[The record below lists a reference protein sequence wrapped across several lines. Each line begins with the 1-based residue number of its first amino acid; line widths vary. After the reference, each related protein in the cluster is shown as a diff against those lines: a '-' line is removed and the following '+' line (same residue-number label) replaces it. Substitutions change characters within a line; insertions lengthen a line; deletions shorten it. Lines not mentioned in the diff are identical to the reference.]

1 MRLLCG
7 KFNEFD
13 KREILFEAG
22 DEVEYI
28 AYINKGTVD
37 KEGATG
43 TYTIGEGN
51 FICHDD
57 IYGGF
62 YSCDYYVNEGCEIL
76 PIPASSPLDIVQFLK
91 TNSGLHKD
99 ISHIICSL
107 CKGLYDMYVNLYDI
121 IHNFYMDLK
130 DNYDT
135 YLALCDN
142 YDITAEDFNLPHN
155 ADIYELSIQAYGK
168 NLLILKSL
176 AGDPEKERNLS
187 TSSGPKYL
195 KLQIDIINKVYVT
208 FDDMYYYLKEL
219 IESFASD
226 SDSCLF
232 SLVSDLN
239 SKIKND
245 SSYDLLNHMKD
256 SVIAID
262 ERVKTELNQDLDIDY
277 NRVNFYFL
285 VAEQMDDTSLEDFSI
300 DIEEIVETDNQPAS
314 VNKESVMEYEDCDMF
329 DILLQLCNYAGYEKD
344 QYDLLNT
351 CVITF
356 LNMPDKYSK
365 EADAR
370 AFRKKFVELY
380 YELYE
385 AVFLKYA
392 NSNSFNLIV
401 KMFLDYGLMDERL
414 LTDMQ
419 INELLNVTPLNK
431 DEHYKVYRMSDWLLR
446 IYRGEDIPSKNE
458 FDQEYVDYV
467 REVKKNEALSAIEE
481 KRLLEDN
488 VAKVHYEIQ
497 NMLKYNTRLLNGS
510 LLTFYPML
518 HMESFERSIESM
530 VLTTE
535 AIAYAVNMWKEFD
548 YSIFYREVMYTN
560 PAKKIDKEVIQ
571 KEMHP
576 IFILFPIAGING
588 VMWQD
593 ISGKRSNS
601 NGRFFFPA
609 FFNGTLEETML
620 TMLGRYRWELCKTIQ
635 GVSWNN
641 IQVPSLTSEFIDY
654 IQFYRKNKELTVDKK
669 DAIKSQLAKCHNNM
683 RDFFVFDYI
692 IWLKYESSGAMR
704 LNKFSRRMLAT
715 YCPLAKKY
723 RDKQA
728 SQPIYEEAMKRFNIN
743 RLKKIKEFQS
753 KLAYY
758 QKKGIDIP
766 SEILTTKDFYE
777 L

>member
-7 KFNEFD
+7 KFNEFE
-13 KREILFEAG
+13 KREILFEEG

-28 AYINKGTVD
+28 AYISKGTID
-37 KEGATG
+37 KECVNG
-43 TYTIGEGN
+43 TITISEGN

-62 YSCDYYVNEGCEIL
+62 YSGDYYGNEGCEIL
-76 PIPASSPLDIVQFLK
+76 PIPANSPLDIVQFLK
-91 TNSGLHKD
+91 SNTLLHQD
-99 ISHIICSL
+99 ISHIICCL
-107 CKGLYDMYVNLYDI
+107 CKGLYEMYTNMYDI
-121 IHNFYMDLK
+121 IKEFYVDLK

-142 YDITAEDFNLPHN
+142 YDVTAEDYSLPHN
-155 ADIYELSIQAYGK
+155 TDIYDLSIQAYGK
-168 NLLILKSL
+168 NLLVLKSL
-176 AGDPEKERNLS
+176 ADDIEKERNLS
-187 TSSGPKYL
+187 ASSGAKYL
-195 KLQIDIINKVYVT
+195 KLQMDIINRVYVT
-208 FDDMYYYLKEL
+208 FDDMFYYLKNL
-219 IESFASD
+219 IGMFASD
-226 SDSCLF
+226 NDSCLF
-232 SLVSDLN
+232 SLVANLN
-239 SKIKND
+239 SKVNTD
-245 SSYDLLNHMKD
+245 TTVDLLNHMKD
-256 SVIAID
+256 SVTAID
-262 ERVKTELNQDLDIDY
+262 ERVKIQLNHDLDIDY
-277 NRVNFYFL
+277 NRVNFFFL
-285 VAEQMDDTSLEDFSI
+285 VAEHMEEASFEEMNI
-300 DIEEIVETDNQPAS
+300 DIEEIVDNDVKTTNQT
-314 VNKESVMEYEDCDMF
+314 KESVMAYEDCDMF
-329 DILLQLCNYAGYEKD
+329 DILLQLCKYAGYDRE

-351 CVITF
+351 CVVTF
-356 LNMPDKYSK
+356 MNMPDKYSK

-370 AFRKKFVELY
+370 AFRKKFIEVY

-392 NSNSFNLIV
+392 HSNSFNLIV
-401 KMFLDYGLMDERL
+401 KMFLDYGLLDERL
-414 LTDMQ
+414 LTDIQ
-419 INELLNVTPLNK
+419 INELLNVTQLNQ

-446 IYRGEDIPSKNE
+446 IYHGDDIPSKNE

-467 REVKKNEALSAIEE
+467 REIKKNEALSATEE
-481 KRLLEDN
+481 RRLLEDN
-488 VAKVHYEIQ
+488 VSKVHYEIQ

-518 HMESFERSIESM
+518 HMESFERSIDTM

-535 AIAYAVNMWKEFD
+535 AIVNAVETWKEFD

-601 NGRFFFPA
+601 HGRFFLPA

-654 IQFYRKNKELTVDKK
+654 IQFYRKNKELTADKK

-743 RLKKIKEFQS
+743 RLKKIKEYQS
-753 KLAYY
+753 KIAYY
-758 QKKGIDIP
+758 QKKCNDIP
-766 SEILTTKDFYE
+766 SEIITTRDFYE